1 MNQLWLTHPAAVK
14 LHYSAKKPPLQCSC
28 DSPWPVF
35 ITFLSH
41 MFFIL
46 WFTAPTCSYTVTKE
60 VNHQVVIK
68 IFKWF
73 SRTSLEI
80 TWRKKQGL
88 FLYCFFFHL
97 FLQFVLCFWLFSQT
111 FVVFFPPPLLK
122 VCDHTSEP
130 KSLESI

>member
-1 MNQLWLTHPAAVK
+1 MNQFWLTHPAAVK

-73 SRTSLEI
+73 SRTSLKI

-88 FLYCFFFHL
+88 FLYCFFFTYFYSL
-97 FLQFVLCFWLFSQT
+97 FYVFGCFLKPLLFS
-111 FVVFFPPPLLK
+111 FLL
-122 VCDHTSEP
+122 HY
-130 KSLESI
+130 